1 MMILLQLLCCNF
13 SGINATMVRAKEGAG
28 DSVILPV
35 QQSWE
40 ELVEDKVRDG
50 WYQDKE
56 QQTMW
61 LKLNPAYV
69 NATIVVS

>member
-1 MMILLQLLCCNF
+1 MILLQLLCCNF
-13 SGINATMVRAKEGAG
+13 SDINATMVRANEGAG

-50 WYQDKE
+50 WYRDKE

-69 NATIVVS
+69 NATIVIS